1 MSCKVK
7 RTAQDRLGKQLP
19 PSTSVNDDDRQRAT
33 ICTAKTFPSLDHGL
47 GLQWLMRVH
56 YSVLITIKSELKR
69 KSESRLN
76 LVFDFAT
83 HDATPDECNSIQ
95 PWWSSACIV
104 ASQRVQQLIR
114 EKPINM
120 RKGRGR
126 GAGRWSWSRGII
138 SIVLLLIPLLTP
150 RVSYLKGIRDLAGQH
165 MQNILSLM
173 RIETFTA
180 YLVRSIFL
188 VYFWSAVA
196 APMEFAFR
204 LGQFVWPA
212 N

>member
-1 MSCKVK
+1 MDYELQGKADS
-7 RTAQDRLGKQLP
+7 TGHDRAGKQLP

-33 ICTAKTFPSLDHGL
+33 IYTTKTFPSLDHGL

-95 PWWSSACIV
+95 PWWPSACIV
-104 ASQRVQQLIR
+104 ESQRVQQLIR

-120 RKGRGR
+120 RKGRRR
-126 GAGRWSWSRGII
+126 GAGRWSRSRVII
-138 SIVLLLIPLLTP
+138 SIVLLLPA
-150 RVSYLKGIRDLAGQH
+150 YLKGIRDLAGQH

>member
-1 MSCKVK
+1 MDDELQGKADSTGHG
-7 RTAQDRLGKQLP
+7 RAGKQLP
-19 PSTSVNDDDRQRAT
+19 PSTSFNDDDRQRAT

-126 GAGRWSWSRGII
+126 GAGRWSRSRGII
-138 SIVLLLIPLLTP
+138 SIVLLLHSPRTWKESATWLVNICKIFCHYWELKRLPLI
-150 RVSYLKGIRDLAGQH
+150 SCD
-165 MQNILSLM
+165 
-173 RIETFTA
+173 
-180 YLVRSIFL
+180 RSSWFIFGL
-188 VYFWSAVA
+188 LWLRRWYSHS
-196 APMEFAFR
+196 
-204 LGQFVWPA
+204 GQFVWPA